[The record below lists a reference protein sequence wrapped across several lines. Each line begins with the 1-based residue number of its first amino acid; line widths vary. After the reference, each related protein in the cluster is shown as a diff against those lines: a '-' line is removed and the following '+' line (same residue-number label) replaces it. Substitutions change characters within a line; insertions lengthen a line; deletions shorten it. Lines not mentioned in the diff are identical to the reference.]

1 MESQQRGRPHHI
13 GWVAV
18 NYGPKYLFH
27 GLYGNRARG
36 TIRGLP
42 LGPGEGCVE
51 IVQA

>member
-1 MESQQRGRPHHI
+1 MGIRFIDPFK
-13 GWVAV
+13 
-18 NYGPKYLFH
+18 PTYLFH
-27 GLYGNRARG
+27 GLYGGGTRG